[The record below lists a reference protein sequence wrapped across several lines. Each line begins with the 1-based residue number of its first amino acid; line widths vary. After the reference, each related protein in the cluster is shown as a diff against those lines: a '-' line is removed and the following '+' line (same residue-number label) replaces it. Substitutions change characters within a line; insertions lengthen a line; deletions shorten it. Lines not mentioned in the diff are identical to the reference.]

1 MTEEPSRP
9 VRPAGPT
16 RPAVVVLI
24 VGIVVFLLAG
34 AAIVGYTVL
43 GRGGSGGDFDVTPLS
58 PSEVSPSSATTADT
72 SGSPS
77 PTTTS
82 APSTSAP
89 STSSPSASAPS
100 RSASRSFVAGAP
112 AGSTPC
118 PVLFGPYDL
127 YRASSV
133 GSSVTSCGFAE
144 RVRRAYALSG
154 RPGQLPRPVTA
165 TSPETGTRIT
175 MMCAAEARIVTC
187 TDGDDAVVYI
197 Y

>member
-1 MTEEPSRP
+1 MTEEPPRP

-34 AAIVGYTVL
+34 AAIVGYSVL
-43 GRGGSGGDFDVTPLS
+43 GRGGSGGDFDVTPVTPSTVTETTTPSTPTQDAEASS
-58 PSEVSPSSATTADT
+58 PTSPPTTAT
-72 SGSPS
+72 SR
-77 PTTTS
+77 TTS
-82 APSTSAP
+82 PRPT
-89 STSSPSASAPS
+89 
-100 RSASRSFVAGAP
+100 VAGAP
-112 AGSTPC
+112 QGSTPC
-118 PVLFGPYDL
+118 PVLFPPYQL

-133 GSSVTSCGFAE
+133 GSSVTTCGFAE
-144 RVRRAYALSG
+144 RVRKAYADSG

-165 TSPETGTRIT
+165 TSPETGERIR

-187 TDGDDAVVYI
+187 TGGDDAVVYI

>member
-1 MTEEPSRP
+1 MTEEPPRP

-34 AAIVGYTVL
+34 AAIVGYSVL
-43 GRGGSGGDFDVTPLS
+43 GRGGSGGEFDVTPLN
-58 PSEVSPSSATTADT
+58 
-72 SGSPS
+72 
-77 PTTTS
+77 
-82 APSTSAP
+82 PSTVTVTGTASTPTQGLDSP
-89 STSSPSASAPS
+89 STSSATPSSSRTAPS
-100 RSASRSFVAGAP
+100 RTAPPRSTVAGAP
-112 AGSTPC
+112 QGSTPC
-118 PVLFGPYDL
+118 PVLFPPYDL

-144 RVRRAYALSG
+144 RVRRAYAQSG
-154 RPGQLPRPVTA
+154 RPGQLPRPITA

-187 TDGDDAVVYI
+187 TGGDDAVVYI